1 MENQNGV
8 SVPRG
13 VRPPCVAVSDLAALA
28 GQKFGCIY
36 ADPPW
41 KYGNQSTRGAT
52 DLHYQTM
59 TLEEIAALPVANLAA
74 DRSHLHLW
82 TTNAFLEAAFGIIKA
97 WGFEFKST
105 FVWVKPQMGI
115 GNYWRNSHEMM
126 LLAVRGGLTAAS
138 KAEMSWLQCSRGK
151 HSAKPDEVRDRIERL
166 SPPPYLE
173 LFGRRKVAGWTVFGN
188 EVEDDIGG

>member
-1 MENQNGV
+1 MEDQDKTHRNPGIV
-8 SVPRG
+8 VPDF
-13 VRPPCVAVSDLAALA
+13 SHLS

-52 DLHYQTM
+52 DNHYLTM
-59 TLEEIAALPVANLAA
+59 PLEDIVALPVKSIAA

-82 TTNAFLEAAFGIIKA
+82 TTNGFLEASFHIIKE

-105 FVWVKPQMGI
+105 FVWVKPQMGM

-138 KAEMSWLQCSRGK
+138 HSEMSWLQCRRGE
-151 HSAKPDEVRDRIERL
+151 HSAKPDEVRQRIEKL

-173 LFGRRKVAGWTVFGN
+173 LFGRRRVEGWTVLGN
-188 EVEDDIGG
+188 EVSNDLL